1 MFVKPSQLESFQEY
15 LKNGLAKYLFC
26 DTGEAESAIPLCG
39 YCLENE
45 VEEGCICDDCH
56 KNLMGYNKEPK

>member
-1 MFVKPSQLESFQEY
+1 MLVRPSQLESFQEY

-26 DTGEAESAIPLCG
+26 DKDEAEGDVPLCA

-45 VEEGCICDDCH
+45 AQKDGICDECR
-56 KNLMGYNKEPK
+56 KELEELK